1 MTFNGKQYAYA
12 QIRNYICEQ
21 IVYENDNK
29 NYALHE
35 SVMRSAKEND
45 NYVRYKEDMIDTY
58 QHILGILTN
67 NKDKI
72 IK

>member
-21 IVYENDNK
+21 IAYENDNK
-29 NYALHE
+29 YYAMHE
-35 SVMRSAKEND
+35 SSMRGTIEND
-45 NYVRYKEDMIDTY
+45 IYIKFKGDMIGTY
-58 QHILGILTN
+58 QQILGILTN
-67 NKDKI
+67 NKGKI